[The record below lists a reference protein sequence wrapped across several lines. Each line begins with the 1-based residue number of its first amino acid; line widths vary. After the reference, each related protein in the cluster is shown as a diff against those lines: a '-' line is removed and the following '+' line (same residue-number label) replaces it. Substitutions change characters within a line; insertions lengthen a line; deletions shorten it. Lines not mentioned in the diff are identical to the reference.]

1 MAASFTNREKITIKQ
16 VEVNM
21 ADKIKILLESLTDE
35 NSKNSKNIKSFS
47 MLIVGL
53 GLWLVSY
60 SVISILFNSYF
71 GFDSDVMGK
80 IFNMLVIGG
89 GITLLGSIT
98 PWMFRQ
104 DKNTIDAIY
113 NPKKKIKQKRRMK
126 MNDKEIKETKLLLDV
141 SKILIFGGFYIFMF
155 YQICSSLK
163 DYFGL
168 STYSIEK
175 MSIFMSVGIFN
186 SLVGLSLLYITKVSR
201 IVEKNKM
208 IDRELN
214 KTTKENDYD
223 K

>member
-1 MAASFTNREKITIKQ
+1 MAVSFTNREKITIKQ

-21 ADKIKILLESLTDE
+21 ADKLKILLESLTDE

-113 NPKKKIKQKRRMK
+113 NPKK
-126 MNDKEIKETKLLLDV
+126 
-141 SKILIFGGFYIFMF
+141 
-155 YQICSSLK
+155 
-163 DYFGL
+163 
-168 STYSIEK
+168 
-175 MSIFMSVGIFN
+175 
-186 SLVGLSLLYITKVSR
+186 
-201 IVEKNKM
+201 
-208 IDRELN
+208 N
-214 KTTKENDYD
+214 KTKKENENE
-223 K
+223 

>member
-21 ADKIKILLESLTDE
+21 ADKLKILLESLTDE

-89 GITLLGSIT
+89 GITLLGTHS
-98 PWMFRQ
+98 
-104 DKNTIDAIY
+104 
-113 NPKKKIKQKRRMK
+113 
-126 MNDKEIKETKLLLDV
+126 
-141 SKILIFGGFYIFMF
+141 
-155 YQICSSLK
+155 
-163 DYFGL
+163 
-168 STYSIEK
+168 
-175 MSIFMSVGIFN
+175 
-186 SLVGLSLLYITKVSR
+186 
-201 IVEKNKM
+201 
-208 IDRELN
+208 
-214 KTTKENDYD
+214 
-223 K
+223 

>member
-1 MAASFTNREKITIKQ
+1 MAVSFTSREKTTIKQ

-21 ADKIKILLESLTDE
+21 TDKIKIFLESLTDE
-35 NSKNSKNIKSFS
+35 NSKNSRNIKSVS

-80 IFNMLVIGG
+80 IFRMLVIGG

-113 NPKKKIKQKRRMK
+113 NHKIKQNSKG
-126 MNDKEIKETKLLLDV
+126 ELL
-141 SKILIFGGFYIFMF
+141 
-155 YQICSSLK
+155 
-163 DYFGL
+163 
-168 STYSIEK
+168 
-175 MSIFMSVGIFN
+175 
-186 SLVGLSLLYITKVSR
+186 
-201 IVEKNKM
+201 
-208 IDRELN
+208 
-214 KTTKENDYD
+214 
-223 K
+223 

>member
-98 PWMFRQ
+98 PWMFRK

-113 NPKKKIKQKRRMK
+113 NPKK
-126 MNDKEIKETKLLLDV
+126 
-141 SKILIFGGFYIFMF
+141 
-155 YQICSSLK
+155 
-163 DYFGL
+163 
-168 STYSIEK
+168 
-175 MSIFMSVGIFN
+175 
-186 SLVGLSLLYITKVSR
+186 
-201 IVEKNKM
+201 
-208 IDRELN
+208 N
-214 KTTKENDYD
+214 KTKKENENE
-223 K
+223 

>member
-1 MAASFTNREKITIKQ
+1 
-16 VEVNM
+16 M

-35 NSKNSKNIKSFS
+35 NSKNSKNIKSVS

-104 DKNTIDAIY
+104 DKKTIDAIY
-113 NPKKKIKQKRRMK
+113 NHKKKIKQKRRMN

>member
-35 NSKNSKNIKSFS
+35 NSKNSRKIKDIS

-60 SVISILFNSYF
+60 SFISIVLNSYF

-80 IFNMLVIGG
+80 IFRMLVIGG

-113 NPKKKIKQKRRMK
+113 NPKIKQNSKG
-126 MNDKEIKETKLLLDV
+126 ELL
-141 SKILIFGGFYIFMF
+141 
-155 YQICSSLK
+155 
-163 DYFGL
+163 
-168 STYSIEK
+168 
-175 MSIFMSVGIFN
+175 
-186 SLVGLSLLYITKVSR
+186 
-201 IVEKNKM
+201 
-208 IDRELN
+208 
-214 KTTKENDYD
+214 
-223 K
+223 

>member
-21 ADKIKILLESLTDE
+21 TDKVKVFLESLTDE
-35 NSKNSKNIKSFS
+35 NSKNSKKIKGVS
-47 MLIVGL
+47 MLIVWL

-80 IFNMLVIGG
+80 IFRMLVIGG

-113 NPKKKIKQKRRMK
+113 NPKIK
-126 MNDKEIKETKLLLDV
+126 
-141 SKILIFGGFYIFMF
+141 
-155 YQICSSLK
+155 
-163 DYFGL
+163 
-168 STYSIEK
+168 
-175 MSIFMSVGIFN
+175 
-186 SLVGLSLLYITKVSR
+186 
-201 IVEKNKM
+201 
-208 IDRELN
+208 
-214 KTTKENDYD
+214 
-223 K
+223 

>member
-104 DKNTIDAIY
+104 DKNIIDAIY
-113 NPKKKIKQKRRMK
+113 NPKK
-126 MNDKEIKETKLLLDV
+126 
-141 SKILIFGGFYIFMF
+141 
-155 YQICSSLK
+155 
-163 DYFGL
+163 
-168 STYSIEK
+168 
-175 MSIFMSVGIFN
+175 
-186 SLVGLSLLYITKVSR
+186 
-201 IVEKNKM
+201 
-208 IDRELN
+208 N
-214 KTTKENDYD
+214 KTKKENENE
-223 K
+223 

>member
-1 MAASFTNREKITIKQ
+1 MSR
-16 VEVNM
+16 
-21 ADKIKILLESLTDE
+21 
-35 NSKNSKNIKSFS
+35 
-47 MLIVGL
+47 GL
-53 GLWLVSY
+53 G
-60 SVISILFNSYF
+60 
-71 GFDSDVMGK
+71 DVYK
-80 IFNMLVIGG
+80 
-89 GITLLGSIT
+89 
-98 PWMFRQ
+98 RQ
-104 DKNTIDAIY
+104 
-113 NPKKKIKQKRRMK
+113 
-126 MNDKEIKETKLLLDV
+126 LLDV